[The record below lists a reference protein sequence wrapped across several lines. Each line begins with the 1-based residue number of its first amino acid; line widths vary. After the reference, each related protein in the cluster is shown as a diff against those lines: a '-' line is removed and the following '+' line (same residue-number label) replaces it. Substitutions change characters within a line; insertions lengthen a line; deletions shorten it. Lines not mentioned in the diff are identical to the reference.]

1 MAMTLLQIV
10 LNKPGGMVHNI
21 MFNRILL
28 ILENLAKTT
37 TLLSEVILCK
47 TKDTEEDHSKI
58 DTV

>member
-10 LNKPGGMVHNI
+10 HNKPGGMVHNI

-28 ILENLAKTT
+28 ILENLAKTM

-47 TKDTEEDHSKI
+47 TKDTEEVHSKI
-58 DTV
+58 DIV